1 MASLRDIGVQ
11 LVSSRV
17 GTWLFLNVFPHID
30 RPLLRLSRGY
40 LSISLGQPVILL
52 ETVGARTGAVRATP
66 LMSLLVGEE
75 IVIVASNGGGE
86 RSPGW
91 YFNLRKNPEATVTL
105 RGRRRRM
112 LAREATGTERE
123 DLWKQAVA
131 VYSGYR
137 TYQERAGARR
147 IPLLVLSPAELRG
160 ES

>member
-1 MASLRDIGVQ
+1 
-11 LVSSRV
+11 
-17 GTWLFLNVFPHID
+17 
-30 RPLLRLSRGY
+30 
-40 LSISLGQPVILL
+40 
-52 ETVGARTGAVRATP
+52 
-66 LMSLLVGEE
+66 MSLLVGEE

-147 IPLLVLSPAELRG
+147 IPLLVLSSIDPPAE
-160 ES
+160 S

>member
-1 MASLRDIGVQ
+1 MASLREIGVQ

-52 ETVGARTGAVRATP
+52 ETVGARTGAARATP
-66 LMSLLVGEE
+66 LMSLVLGEE
-75 IVIVASNGGGE
+75 IVLVASNGGGD

-147 IPLLVLSPAELRG
+147 IPLLVLSPIDPPV